1 MGIER
6 SFKKV
11 GSSTGINKSGF
22 IDLFNRM
29 YQPIKNFAYYK
40 TGNINVAED
49 IAQETFL
56 KLWEKRNEIRQKTI
70 KSLLY
75 TIAGNLCKN
84 RFEHQQVVFEF
95 ANRFTQNETSVSPE
109 FELELKEFNEKLQ
122 IAIGGLK
129 EKNRVVFL
137 MNRID
142 GLTYKQIADNL
153 GLSQKAIE
161 KRMKSALDEL
171 KKTIEYKI

>member
-1 MGIER
+1 MTGIE
-6 SFKKV
+6 
-11 GSSTGINKSGF
+11 KSEF
-22 IDLFNRM
+22 IDLFKRM
-29 YQPIKNFAYYK
+29 YQPVKNFVYYK
-40 TGNINVAED
+40 VGD
-49 IAQETFL
+49 IEMADDITQETFI
-56 KLWEKRNEIRQKTI
+56 KIWEKRNNIRKKTV

-84 RFEHQQVVFEF
+84 KFEHQQVVFEF
-95 ANRFTQNETSVSPE
+95 ANKFHQNETSVSPE
-109 FELELKEFNEKLQ
+109 FELELKEFNNKLQ
-122 IAIGGLK
+122 NAIAALK

-142 GLTYKQIADNL
+142 GLTYKQIAENL
-153 GLSQKAIE
+153 GLSEKAIE

>member
-1 MGIER
+1 MPGLSKIE
-6 SFKKV
+6 FV
-11 GSSTGINKSGF
+11 G
-22 IDLFNRM
+22 LFNQL
-29 YQPIKNFAYYK
+29 YSPVKNFIYYK
-40 TGNINVAED
+40 TGDIELADD
-49 IAQETFL
+49 IAQDTFI
-56 KLWEKRNEIRQKTI
+56 KIWEKRDEIRNETV

-95 ANRFTQNETSVSPE
+95 AKGFQQKETSVSPE
-109 FELELKEFNEKLQ
+109 FELELKEFNDQLQ
-122 IAIGGLK
+122 NAIGKLK

-142 GLTYKQIADNL
+142 GLTYKQIAGNL

-161 KRMKSALDEL
+161 KRMKNALDEL
-171 KKTIEYKI
+171 KKTIKYKI

>member
-1 MGIER
+1 MQGIDKTEFVEL
-6 SFKKV
+6 FKQFY
-11 GSSTGINKSGF
+11 SS
-22 IDLFNRM
+22 
-29 YQPIKNFAYYK
+29 IKNFVYYK
-40 TGNINVAED
+40 TGDIAVADD
-49 IAQETFL
+49 IAQEAFI
-56 KLWEKRNEIRQKTI
+56 KVWEKKDEIRKETI

-95 ANRFTQNETSVSPE
+95 ANNFKQNEHSVSPE

-122 IAIGGLK
+122 HAIGALK
-129 EKNRVVFL
+129 EKERVVFL

-142 GLTYKQIADNL
+142 GLTYKEIAKNL

-161 KRMKSALDEL
+161 KRMKNALSDL
-171 KKTIEYKI
+171 KKTIKYKI

>member
-1 MGIER
+1 MPGIEE
-6 SFKKV
+6 
-11 GSSTGINKSGF
+11 TEF

-29 YQPIKNFAYYK
+29 YQPVKNYIYYK
-40 TGNINVAED
+40 TGDIEVADD
-49 IAQETFL
+49 IAQDTFI
-56 KLWEKRNEIRQKTI
+56 KIWEKKKEIRQETV

-84 RFEHQQVVFEF
+84 RHEHKRIVFEF
-95 ANRFTQNETSVSPE
+95 ANRLPHIETSVSPE
-109 FELELKEFNEKLQ
+109 FELELKEFNNKLQ
-122 IAIGGLK
+122 NAIDALK

-142 GLTYKQIADNL
+142 GLTYNQIAENM
-153 GLSQKAIE
+153 GLSVKAIE
-161 KRMKSALDEL
+161 KRMKNAIGEL

>member
-1 MGIER
+1 MPGIEKAEFIEL
-6 SFKKV
+6 FKQ
-11 GSSTGINKSGF
+11 
-22 IDLFNRM
+22 L
-29 YQPIKNFAYYK
+29 YAQIKNFVYYK
-40 TGNINVAED
+40 TGDIEMAED
-49 IAQETFL
+49 IAQEAFI
-56 KLWEKRNEIRQKTI
+56 KVWEKRNEIRQNSV

-95 ANRFTQNETSVSPE
+95 ANNFQQNEFSSSPE
-109 FELELKEFNEKLQ
+109 FELELKEFNNKLQ
-122 IAIGGLK
+122 NAIGALK
-129 EKNRVVFL
+129 EKDRIVFL

-142 GLTYKQIADNL
+142 GLTYKQIAENL

>member
-1 MGIER
+1 MKRDFLKTNLKHGL
-6 SFKKV
+6 SK
-11 GSSTGINKSGF
+11 TDF
-22 IDLFNRM
+22 IDLFNQL
-29 YQPIKNFAYYK
+29 YSPIKNFIYYK
-40 TGNINVAED
+40 TGDIELADD
-49 IAQETFL
+49 IAQDTFI
-56 KLWEKRNEIRQKTI
+56 KIWEKRNEIRNETV

-95 ANRFTQNETSVSPE
+95 ANNFRQNGHSVSPE
-109 FELELKEFNEKLQ
+109 FELELKEFNNKLQ
-122 IAIGGLK
+122 NAIGELK

-142 GLTYKQIADNL
+142 GLTYKQIANNL

-161 KRMKSALDEL
+161 KRMKNALDEL

>member
-1 MGIER
+1 MPGIDKSIFIEL
-6 SFKKV
+6 FKQ
-11 GSSTGINKSGF
+11 
-22 IDLFNRM
+22 L
-29 YQPIKNFAYYK
+29 YAQIKNFVYYK
-40 TGNINVAED
+40 TGDIDAAED
-49 IAQETFL
+49 ITQEAFI
-56 KLWEKRNEIRQKTI
+56 KVWEKRNEIRQNSV

-95 ANRFTQNETSVSPE
+95 ANNFQQNEFSSSPE
-109 FELELKEFNEKLQ
+109 FELELKEFNNKLQ
-122 IAIGGLK
+122 NAIGALK
-129 EKNRVVFL
+129 EKDRIVFL

-142 GLTYKQIADNL
+142 GLTYKQIAENL

>member
-1 MGIER
+1 MPG
-6 SFKKV
+6 FTKA
-11 GSSTGINKSGF
+11 NF
-22 IDLFNRM
+22 IDLFNQM
-29 YQPIKNFAYYK
+29 YSHIKNFVYYK
-40 TGNINVAED
+40 TGDLEMAED
-49 IAQETFL
+49 IVQETFL
-56 KLWEKRNEIRQKTI
+56 KIWEKRNEIRQQTV

-95 ANRFTQNETSVSPE
+95 ANKFRQKETSVSPE
-109 FELELKEFNEKLQ
+109 FELELKEFNDKLQ
-122 IAIGGLK
+122 NAIGALK

-161 KRMKSALDEL
+161 KRMKSALSDL

>member
-1 MGIER
+1 MPGLSKIE
-6 SFKKV
+6 FV
-11 GSSTGINKSGF
+11 G
-22 IDLFNRM
+22 LFNQL
-29 YQPIKNFAYYK
+29 YSPVKNFIYYK
-40 TGNINVAED
+40 TGDIELADD
-49 IAQETFL
+49 IAQDTFI
-56 KLWEKRNEIRQKTI
+56 KIWEKRDEIRNETV

-95 ANRFTQNETSVSPE
+95 AKGFQQKETSVSPE
-109 FELELKEFNEKLQ
+109 FELELKEFNDQLQ
-122 IAIGGLK
+122 NAIGKLK

-142 GLTYKQIADNL
+142 GLTYKQISGNL

-161 KRMKSALDEL
+161 KRMKNALDEL
-171 KKTIEYKI
+171 KKTIKYKI

>member
-1 MGIER
+1 MSGIEKAEFIEL
-6 SFKKV
+6 FKQ
-11 GSSTGINKSGF
+11 
-22 IDLFNRM
+22 LYAR
-29 YQPIKNFAYYK
+29 IKNFVYYK
-40 TGNINVAED
+40 TGDIDVAED
-49 IAQETFL
+49 IAQEAFI
-56 KLWEKRNEIRQKTI
+56 KIWEKRKGIRQNTV

-95 ANRFTQNETSVSPE
+95 ANNFQQNEFSSSPE
-109 FELELKEFNEKLQ
+109 FELELKEFNNKLQ
-122 IAIGGLK
+122 NAIGGLK
-129 EKNRVVFL
+129 EKDRTVFL

-142 GLTYKQIADNL
+142 GLTYKQIAENL

-161 KRMKSALDEL
+161 KRMKSALGEL

>member
-1 MGIER
+1 M
-6 SFKKV
+6 
-11 GSSTGINKSGF
+11 TGISKADY
-22 IDLFNRM
+22 IDLFNQL
-29 YQPIKNFAYYK
+29 YSPIKNFIYYK
-40 TGNINVAED
+40 TGDIELADD
-49 IAQETFL
+49 IAQDTFI
-56 KLWEKRNEIRQKTI
+56 KIWEKRNEIRNETV

-95 ANRFTQNETSVSPE
+95 ANNFQQTETSVSPE
-109 FELELKEFNEKLQ
+109 FELELKEFNDKLQ
-122 IAIGGLK
+122 NAIGKLK
-129 EKNRVVFL
+129 DKNRVVFL

-142 GLTYKQIADNL
+142 GLTYKQIAGNL

-161 KRMKSALDEL
+161 KRMKNALDEL